1 MREEGGW
8 CVVLRG
14 SFSFDTTIPPSLPPI
29 APPPPL
35 SQPPHINLVVLCCC
49 STAAATLNTAAP
61 PVQHSS
67 GPVSLRV
74 NASQKTVLQECEQC
88 GGSAAALHQ
97 VLHGGA
103 VLQHGHTTSREVNLN
118 HQEGK
123 TFSLKVNVSVRQER
137 HTVPLFS
144 TF

>member
-1 MREEGGW
+1 M
-8 CVVLRG
+8 
-14 SFSFDTTIPPSLPPI
+14 
-29 APPPPL
+29 
-35 SQPPHINLVVLCCC
+35 LCCC

-74 NASQKTVLQECEQC
+74 NAPQETVLQECEQR

-103 VLQHGHTTSREVNLN
+103 VLQHGHTTAGEVHLH

-123 TFSLKVNVSVRQER
+123 AAYLSVRVSVGQDR
-137 HTVPLFS
+137 HTVLLSFPN
-144 TF
+144 